1 MTSNTVNMEQEG
13 WGGGVVEPLPCFW
26 YVAVLW
32 KDFAF
37 SEEAFIFSS
46 KWGIYGWWRYW
57 VLVMSPNMVAI
68 LAAILDF
75 TQLVIFLCLTCKM
88 THKLVLCFIL
98 STDFVFI
105 VKKGWKHAL
114 IFSEKMNHP
123 LLMTSYLLTIVTV
136 HHQTYLKMHAK
147 DKRTVTENVRWSC
160 LIV

>member
-13 WGGGVVEPLPCFW
+13 LGGGEVDRTPPLFLICCSIMKRFCFQW
-26 YVAVLW
+26 RG
-32 KDFAF
+32 
-37 SEEAFIFSS
+37 FIFSS

-75 TQLVIFLCLTCKM
+75 GNFLCLTCKM

-114 IFSEKMNHP
+114 IFTEKWLNHP
-123 LLMTSYLLTIVTV
+123 LLMTSYLVTIVTV
-136 HHQTYLKMHAK
+136 HHQTYLKMRAK